1 MRAEGNVPVGPGS
14 SAVESR
20 EIREATGNYSNL
32 ESHVFSDWSLG
43 GKIAKKLRCQ
53 RRQCNALFTYALAFC
68 QLWECV

>member
-43 GKIAKKLRCQ
+43 GKIEKLRCE
-53 RRQCNALFTYALAFC
+53 RRQCNALLRSSTCFLRAV
-68 QLWECV
+68 WECV